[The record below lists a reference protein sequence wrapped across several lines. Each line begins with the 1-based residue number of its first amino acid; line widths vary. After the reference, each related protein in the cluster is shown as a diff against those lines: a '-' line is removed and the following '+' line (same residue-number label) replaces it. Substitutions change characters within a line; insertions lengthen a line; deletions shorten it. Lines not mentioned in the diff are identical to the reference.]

1 MSTAIKIKGIT
12 DEVNTCE
19 CCGRTNLKSTVVL
32 EINESVVHFGSL
44 CAALAMGRRNRSDV
58 ERLAVKAQA
67 EVDRAKEIREF
78 YTAFLADDSRLMR
91 AFESSIDGRSGL
103 MSFAQFIE
111 KIRDDAR
118 TAV

>member
-1 MSTAIKIKGIT
+1 MSTAIKGIT

-19 CCGRTNLKSTVVL
+19 SCGWTDLKSTVIL
-32 EINESVVHFGSL
+32 EINEGVVHFGSL
-44 CAALAMGRRNRSDV
+44 CAARAMGRRSKSDV
-58 ERLAVKAQA
+58 EKTAVKAQA

-91 AFESSIDGRSGL
+91 AFQSSVSGL
-103 MSFAQFIE
+103 SFAQFVE
-111 KIRDDAR
+111 KVRNDAR